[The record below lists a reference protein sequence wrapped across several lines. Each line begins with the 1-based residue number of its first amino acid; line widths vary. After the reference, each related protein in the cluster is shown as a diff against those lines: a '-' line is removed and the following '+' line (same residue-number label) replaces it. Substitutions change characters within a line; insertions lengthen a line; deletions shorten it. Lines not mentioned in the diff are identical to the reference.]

1 MVGNGAAVGSVV
13 STPIVC
19 STDVGNVDGS
29 GLVVDN
35 LTKLNRLDPLHRLNP
50 KSLKIAIQ
58 VEP

>member
-1 MVGNGAAVGSVV
+1 MVGNGAGASSCVAAAIVGSF
-13 STPIVC
+13 
-19 STDVGNVDGS
+19 DVGNVDGA

-58 VEP
+58 VES